1 MDVKVIGLSLPL
13 LLLSCDN
20 SVEQF
25 STEDASSHLSGVKFY
40 EQRCDVCHGSDGKLG
55 VSDAKDLSSSKLS
68 VEQIQKIVKEGKG
81 AMPPFGYAIESDST
95 LYELIEHLT
104 SLRE

>member
-1 MDVKVIGLSLPL
+1 MDVKVIGLSLTL
-13 LLLSCDN
+13 FLFSCDN

-25 STEDASSHLSGVKFY
+25 STENTSGHLSGVKFY
-40 EQRCDVCHGSDGKLG
+40 EQRCDVCHGPDGKRG
-55 VSDAKDLSSSKLS
+55 VSEARDLSTSNLS
-68 VEQIQKIVKEGKG
+68 IEQIEKVIKEGKG
-81 AMPPFGYAIESDST
+81 TMPPFGYAIESDST